1 MKNEKNSSL
10 KVNISKDD
18 VNINDFLYCWDKFGD
33 RPNKLTIY
41 SSFTKDGFN
50 SILSEYSEY
59 KNSNIELIPA
69 EEFDII
75 NDKSIIK
82 INDNIYLSYQVLD
95 RESEN
100 SFIHEVIFL
109 YKSENDLEK
118 INEITEKLGQY
129 NIELEEGE
137 DCYKLNTIFISPN
150 GLEVEPIEKLE
161 LDSDSIELFYN
172 ETTFKSI
179 NKLTK
184 NLKKT
189 NKGLTILYGERG
201 TGKTSII
208 NYICDKLDRM
218 VIYIPNNML
227 EITINSPEFRTF
239 LRKYPKPIIVLDD
252 CEMIFNELYSRSNIY
267 VNNILQMVDGLLAD
281 TIELNI
287 ITIFNVDD
295 EDEIDHVL
303 LECNSLIDVI
313 EFELLNQEESND
325 LAKHLGS
332 KKKYKNKNKLVDIIK
347 NNNNVNSYKKI
358 GLN

>member
-1 MKNEKNSSL
+1 MKSKKNTTL
-10 KVNISKDD
+10 KLNISKEEA
-18 VNINDFLYCWDKFGD
+18 NLNDFIYCWDKFGD
-33 RPNKLTIY
+33 RPNKITIY
-41 SSFTKDGFN
+41 SSFAKSGFN
-50 SILSEYSEY
+50 AVLCEYNEY

-69 EEFDII
+69 DEFDII
-75 NDKSIIK
+75 NDKSIVK
-82 INDNIYLSYQVLD
+82 INDNIYISYHILD

-109 YKSENDLEK
+109 YKSEKDLEK
-118 INEITEKLGQY
+118 INEITEKLGKH

-137 DCYKLNTIFISPN
+137 DFYKLNTVFISPN
-150 GLEVEPIEKLE
+150 GIEVEPIEKME
-161 LDSDSIELFYN
+161 LDESIELFYN
-172 ETTFKSI
+172 EETFKSI
-179 NKLTK
+179 NKLNK
-184 NLKKT
+184 VLKKS

-201 TGKTSII
+201 TGKTSMI
-208 NYICDKLDRM
+208 NYICDKLNRM
-218 VIYIPNNML
+218 VIYIPNSML
-227 EITINSPEFRTF
+227 DVTINSPEFRTF

-252 CEMIFNELYSRSNIY
+252 CEMIFNELYSKSNIY

-281 TIELNI
+281 SIELNI
-287 ITIFNVDD
+287 IAIFNVDD

-313 EFELLNQEESND
+313 SFDLLNQEESNE

-347 NNNNVNSYKKI
+347 NNNNVKSYKKI

>member
-1 MKNEKNSSL
+1 MKIKKNNSL
-10 KVNISKDD
+10 KLNISKEDA
-18 VNINDFLYCWDKFGD
+18 NINDLLYCWEKFGD
-33 RPNKLTIY
+33 RPNKITIY
-41 SSFTKDGFN
+41 SSFAKDGFN
-50 SILSEYSEY
+50 TIISEYNEY

-69 EEFDII
+69 DEFDII
-75 NDKSIIK
+75 NDKSIVK
-82 INDNIYLSYQVLD
+82 ISDNIYISYHILD

-109 YKSENDLEK
+109 YKSEKDLEK
-118 INEITEKLGQY
+118 INEITEKLGKY

-137 DCYKLNTIFISPN
+137 DCYKLNTVFISQN
-150 GLEVEPIEKLE
+150 GLEIEPIEKIE
-161 LDSDSIELFYN
+161 LDETIELFYN
-172 ETTFKSI
+172 ETTFNSI
-179 NKLTK
+179 NKLNKT
-184 NLKKT
+184 LKKS

-227 EITINSPEFRTF
+227 DVTINSPEFRTF
-239 LRKYPKPIIVLDD
+239 LRKYPKPIIILDD
-252 CEMIFNELYSRSNIY
+252 CEMIFNELYSKSNIY

-281 TIELNI
+281 SIELNI
-287 ITIFNVDD
+287 IAIFNVDD
-295 EDEIDHVL
+295 ENEIDHVL

-313 EFELLNQEESND
+313 EFDSLNQEESND

-347 NNNNVNSYKKI
+347 NNNNVKSYKKI

>member
-1 MKNEKNSSL
+1 MKIKKNNTL
-10 KVNISKDD
+10 KLNVSKDD
-18 VNINDFLYCWDKFGD
+18 SDINDFLYCWDKFGD
-33 RPNKLTIY
+33 RPNKITIY
-41 SSFTKDGFN
+41 SSFTKNGFN
-50 SILSEYSEY
+50 TIISEYSEY
-59 KNSNIELIPA
+59 KNSLIQLIPA
-69 EEFDII
+69 EDFDII

-82 INDNIYLSYQVLD
+82 INDNIFLSYNILD

-109 YKSENDLEK
+109 YKSEEDLTK
-118 INEITEKLGQY
+118 VNEITEKLGKY

-137 DCYKLNTIFISPN
+137 DSYKLNTIFISQN
-150 GLEVEPIEKLE
+150 GIEIEPIDKLE
-161 LDSDSIELFYN
+161 LDDSIELFYSQD
-172 ETTFKSI
+172 TFKSI

-184 NLKKT
+184 TLKKS
-189 NKGLTILYGERG
+189 NKGLTVLYGERG
-201 TGKTSII
+201 MGKTSII

-227 EITINSPEFRTF
+227 ELTLNSPEFRTF
-239 LRKYPKPIIVLDD
+239 LKKYPKPIVVLDD
-252 CEMIFNELYSRSNIY
+252 CEMIFNELFSKSNIY

-281 TIELNI
+281 SIELSI

-295 EDEIDHVL
+295 ESEIDHVL

-313 EFELLNQEESND
+313 EFEFLNQEESND
-325 LAKHLGS
+325 LAKHLNS

-347 NNNNVNSYKKI
+347 NNNISKSYKKI

>member
-1 MKNEKNSSL
+1 MKSKKNTTM
-10 KVNISKDD
+10 KINISKEDT
-18 VNINDFLYCWDKFGD
+18 NINDFLYCWDKFGD
-33 RPNKLTIY
+33 RPNKITIY

-50 SILSEYSEY
+50 TIISKYNEY

-69 EEFDII
+69 DDFDII
-75 NDKSIIK
+75 NDKSIVK
-82 INDNIYLSYQVLD
+82 ISDNIFVSYHILD

-109 YKSENDLEK
+109 YKSEEDLEK
-118 INEITEKLGQY
+118 INEITEKLGKY

-137 DCYKLNTIFISPN
+137 DCYKLNTVFISQN
-150 GLEVEPIEKLE
+150 GLEVEPIEKIK
-161 LDSDSIELFYN
+161 LDESIELFYN

-179 NKLTK
+179 NKLNKT
-184 NLKKT
+184 LKKS

-201 TGKTSII
+201 TGKTSMV

-227 EITINSPEFRTF
+227 EVTINSPEFRTF

-252 CEMIFNELYSRSNIY
+252 CEMIFNELYSKSNIY

-281 TIELNI
+281 SIELNI

-295 EDEIDHVL
+295 ENEIDHVL

-347 NNNNVNSYKKI
+347 TNNNTKSYKKI

>member
-1 MKNEKNSSL
+1 MKSKKNTSL
-10 KVNISKDD
+10 KVNISKEDA
-18 VNINDFLYCWDKFGD
+18 NINDFLYCWDKFGD
-33 RPNKLTIY
+33 RPNKITIY

-50 SILSEYSEY
+50 TIISEYTEY
-59 KNSNIELIPA
+59 KNSSIELIPA
-69 EEFDII
+69 EDFDII
-75 NDKSIIK
+75 NDKSIVK
-82 INDNIYLSYQVLD
+82 INDNIFISYHILD

-109 YKSENDLEK
+109 YKSEKDLEE
-118 INEITEKLGQY
+118 INEITEKLGKY

-137 DCYKLNTIFISPN
+137 DGYKLNTVFISPN
-150 GLEVEPIEKLE
+150 GIEVEPIEKIE
-161 LDSDSIELFYN
+161 LDESVELFYN

-179 NKLTK
+179 NKLNKT
-184 NLKKT
+184 LKKSK
-189 NKGLTILYGERG
+189 KGLTILYGERG

-227 EITINSPEFRTF
+227 ELTLNSPEFRTF
-239 LRKYPKPIIVLDD
+239 LKKYPKPIVILDD
-252 CEMIFNELYSRSNIY
+252 CEMIFNELFSKSNIY
-267 VNNILQMVDGLLAD
+267 VNNILQMVDGLLSD
-281 TIELNI
+281 SIELSI
-287 ITIFNVDD
+287 ITIFNVDNY
-295 EDEIDHVL
+295 DEIDHVL

-313 EFELLNQEESND
+313 EFEFLNQEESND

-347 NNNNVNSYKKI
+347 NDNTNKNYKKI